1 MNVPLIL
8 GVQRL
13 DLIPNENKSNDS
25 NNTEN
30 NDNENEN
37 KKNLPPKPSS
47 NIGVNEEKNPRC
59 GGLEFAL
66 YLDEN
71 SKVDLYLGNFVCM
84 YMLIDTYLYEYVL
97 RHLFIYSCMYIH
109 TYVYKYICKHI
120 LLHYV

>member
-1 MNVPLIL
+1 MYIYVNIYEQLYTL

-37 KKNLPPKPSS
+37 ENEKSLAPKPSS
-47 NIGVNEEKNPRC
+47 NIGVDDEKNPRC

-84 YMLIDTYLYEYVL
+84 YMLIDTDLYDYV
-97 RHLFIYSCMYIH
+97 
-109 TYVYKYICKHI
+109 
-120 LLHYV
+120 